1 MLAIKSVIQQRMTQN
16 QETYVAFI
24 NLKKA
29 FDKVWNSAIFY
40 LLRKRETRVMKK
52 IGLTDTIVIED
63 SIRQRKTC
71 LRPRL

>member
-1 MLAIKSVIQQRMTQN
+1 MTQN

-40 LLRKRETRVMKK
+40 LLWKRETRVMKK

-63 SIRQRKTC
+63 SIRQGKP
-71 LRPRL
+71 L